1 MNVPLLIV
9 VAYVCCLVAIS
20 FFSIKLVKNDAMG
33 FLLAGRSW
41 PWYMVAFMLT
51 GLAIGGAST
60 LGCAQ
65 MAY

>member
-9 VAYVCCLVAIS
+9 IAYICCLVAIS
-20 FFSIKLVKNDAMG
+20 FYAIKLVKNDAVG

-51 GLAIGGAST
+51 GLAIG
-60 LGCAQ
+60 
-65 MAY
+65 